1 MIFFCVFSQAF
12 FVVAASLMLRV
23 RLQDYKITMLLDLK
37 EILIGCCLFVIEA
50 FDHPR
55 S

>member
-23 RLQDYKITMLLDLK
+23 RLQDYNVAGLERNPSRL
-37 EILIGCCLFVIEA
+37 LFVCY
-50 FDHPR
+50 
-55 S
+55 